1 MPIDSS
7 IMHLVIAMASFVLS
21 HFLMSGPFRQR
32 LISACGAKS
41 FLLVYSVVSLCAF
54 GWAAVAFD
62 RAAHTTPL
70 WNGMHPL
77 AWTIGSLLTITATAL
92 ILPSFA
98 RNPALP
104 GVKAAGLG
112 TVIPSG
118 VFVITRHPM
127 MWGFSLWAL
136 GHMIVAPQ
144 ARVIIFMG
152 ALILLGLL
160 GSHFQDK
167 RKLAQNTR
175 EFGPWQRNTSFWLNV
190 RRFGNIGIVWLIAVI
205 LWFIATIIHWE
216 AFGIPAG
223 IWLLLGA

>member
-7 IMHLVIAMASFVLS
+7 IIHLAIAMAVFVLS
-21 HFLMSGPFRQR
+21 HFLMSGPLRQR
-32 LISACGAKS
+32 LVSALGAQA
-41 FLLVYSVVSLCAF
+41 FLLVYSLVSLCAF
-54 GWAAVAFD
+54 AWAAVAFD
-62 RAAHTTPL
+62 RAADTTPL

-77 AWTIGSLLTITATAL
+77 AWTIGSALTIAAVAL
-92 ILPSFA
+92 IIPSFA

-104 GVKAAGLG
+104 GAKASGLG

-136 GHMIVAPQ
+136 GHIIVAPQ

-152 ALILLGLL
+152 ALIVLGLL

-175 EFGPWQRNTSFWLNV
+175 EFEPWQRRTSFWPDL
-190 RRFGNIGIVWLIAVI
+190 RRLGNIGLVWVIAVI
-205 LWFIATIIHWE
+205 VWFIATVIHWE
-216 AFGIPAG
+216 VFSIPAG
-223 IWLLLGA
+223 LWLLLS

>member
-1 MPIDSS
+1 MQIDSS
-7 IMHLVIAMASFVLS
+7 ITHLAIAMASFVLS
-21 HFLMSGPFRQR
+21 HFWMSGPFRQR
-32 LISACGAKS
+32 LVSAFGAQS
-41 FLLVYSVVSLCAF
+41 FLLFYSLVSLCTFAW
-54 GWAAVAFD
+54 GAVAFD
-62 RAAHTTPL
+62 KASDTTPL

-77 AWTIGSLLTITATAL
+77 AWTIGSLLTIAAIAL

-104 GVKAAGLG
+104 GAKASGLG

-136 GHMIVAPQ
+136 GHIIVAPQ

-152 ALILLGLL
+152 TLILLGLL

-167 RKLAQNTR
+167 RKLAQNKR
-175 EFGPWQRNTSFWLNV
+175 EFEPWQRRTSFWPNL
-190 RRFGNIGIVWLIAVI
+190 RRLGNIGLVWFIAVI
-205 LWFIATIIHWE
+205 LWFIATVIHWE
-216 AFGIPAG
+216 VFSIPAG
-223 IWLLLGA
+223 LWLLLS